1 MVRNEYKVAETSTS
15 ILYRCYP
22 QNTLAG
28 RQDNVNGRGEQDK
41 TPSPL
46 GGVDDISSEEEEP
59 QDQRVWDNIRTMQD
73 SQSKLTGHI
82 SDITTLCAIMKQ
94 AQHDNREREERGH
107 QSS

>member
-28 RQDNVNGRGEQDK
+28 RQDNVNGRGGQDK

-46 GGVDDISSEEEEP
+46 GGVDDISSEDEEP

-73 SQSKLTGHI
+73 SQSKLTGN
-82 SDITTLCAIMKQ
+82 ITTLCAIMQQ
-94 AQHDNREREERGH
+94 AQQDTREREEICH
-107 QSS
+107 QSR

>member
-28 RQDNVNGRGEQDK
+28 RQDNVNGRGGQDK

>member
-28 RQDNVNGRGEQDK
+28 RQDNVNGREGQDK

-59 QDQRVWDNIRTMQD
+59 QDQRVWDNIRTTQD
-73 SQSKLTGHI
+73 SQIELTGHI
-82 SDITTLCAIMKQ
+82 T
-94 AQHDNREREERGH
+94 HY
-107 QSS
+107 SSTYLVECIWLECIWLDVSG